1 MAAEPAVNE
10 TQDTRSLL
18 RRALSDSYWRLR
30 WWVSWHIKTY
40 LARLRVKSEARRI
53 AECPLFDA
61 DWYLTVNSDV
71 SAKGIDPAM
80 HYLRYGSAEGRDP
93 GPSFSTIGYLA
104 RYPDVAS
111 SGINPLLHYLDVG
124 AQEARQIGADSTRP
138 SGQRLVF
145 ICSEPQMVG
154 FVYRIA
160 HLVSAM
166 KAAGAEAEW
175 MTPDWAI
182 RNLKSIAEAT
192 LLALWRT
199 PYDDKVA
206 VILRIAR
213 TNGAVIMFDA
223 DDLVIE
229 PQIAKIS
236 IIDGI
241 RTQNLT
247 EEEVE
252 TFYQRTLTS
261 FGEADWG
268 CCSTEELAAAMRR
281 RGMTTFVIP
290 NGFTDEL
297 HRRARLALRHRRA
310 AACAGLIRIGYAA
323 GTRTHQRDFERAAGA
338 IASLLR
344 KRPDCRLVLF
354 RKQESGTQLLDP
366 SEFELFDGLESQIE
380 WRDFVAHDV
389 LSNEIARFDINIAPL
404 EFGNPFCEAKS
415 ELKFVEAALLEVCTV
430 ASPTGPF
437 RRAIRHGETG
447 FLVDGQDEWE
457 STLLRLVND
466 PELRRDIGRAAYRS
480 VLWRYGAHRRAEL
493 AAAVLD
499 QTLGSARA
507 AARAGVVQMQSVQ
520 GSESSAVFLPRYE
533 TVFESDRLKGSDLT
547 VIVPLYNYDRYVVEA
562 LDSVAAQTLE
572 EIDLIVVNDASTDR
586 SLEKAES
593 WIRANVD
600 RFNRVLL
607 LSNVQNAGLGPT
619 RNAAIDAAETAF
631 ILPLD
636 ADNR

>member
-1 MAAEPAVNE
+1 
-10 TQDTRSLL
+10 
-18 RRALSDSYWRLR
+18 
-30 WWVSWHIKTY
+30 
-40 LARLRVKSEARRI
+40 
-53 AECPLFDA
+53 
-61 DWYLTVNSDV
+61 
-71 SAKGIDPAM
+71 
-80 HYLRYGSAEGRDP
+80 
-93 GPSFSTIGYLA
+93 
-104 RYPDVAS
+104 
-111 SGINPLLHYLDVG
+111 
-124 AQEARQIGADSTRP
+124 
-138 SGQRLVF
+138 
-145 ICSEPQMVG
+145 
-154 FVYRIA
+154 
-160 HLVSAM
+160 
-166 KAAGAEAEW
+166 
-175 MTPDWAI
+175 
-182 RNLKSIAEAT
+182 
-192 LLALWRT
+192 
-199 PYDDKVA
+199 
-206 VILRIAR
+206 
-213 TNGAVIMFDA
+213 MFDA

-229 PQIAKIS
+229 PKIAKIS

-247 EEEVE
+247 EQEVE
-252 TFYQRTLTS
+252 AFYQRTLTS

-268 CCSTEELAAAMRR
+268 CCSTEELAAAMRFR
-281 RGMTTFVIP
+281 SMTTFVIP

-297 HRRARLALRHRRA
+297 HRRARLALRRRRA
-310 AACAGLIRIGYAA
+310 AAGDGLIRIGYAA
-323 GTRTHQRDFERAAGA
+323 GTRTHQRDFGRAAGA

-354 RKQESGTQLLDP
+354 RKHESGTQLLDP
-366 SEFELFDGLESQIE
+366 SEFELFSGLESQIE

-415 ELKFVEAALLEVCTV
+415 ELKFVEAALVEVCTV

-447 FLVDGQDEWE
+447 FLVDGQEEWE

-466 PELRRDIGRAAYRS
+466 PDLRRDIGRAAYRGI
-480 VLWRYGAHRRAEL
+480 LWRYGAHRRAEL

-507 AARAGVVQMQSVQ
+507 AARAGVVQIHSLPR
-520 GSESSAVFLPRYE
+520 SEGPAVFLPRYT
-533 TVFESDRLKGSDLT
+533 TVFQSDRLKGSDLT

-586 SLEKAES
+586 SLEKAER
-593 WIRANVD
+593 WIRAHVD

-619 RNAAIDAAETAF
+619 RNVAIDAAETAF
-631 ILPLD
+631 VLPLD
-636 ADNR
+636 ADNRLLPTACATLLDEIRKDQAAFVYPLLKQFGASSEIMGNEPYSPGLLIGGNTIDAMAIIRKDCWAAVGGYASLDPQGWEDFDFWCLIAEKGMWGRQHAEILAEYRVHGASMRNLLTDVAHHQQDLLELMKKRHPWLSHVQSFKRAEAPVQVQTT